1 MKKRSGGITAQ
12 SMAKGFAVLS
22 AASIAVKVLSLL
34 FVPVI
39 RKLMGGSAGYQVYT
53 SANQIY
59 AFVYVIATAGLPV
72 AISKTVTEF
81 MSMGNPAA
89 ARRSFRLARTVLA
102 AIGIVLTA
110 VLVLLAKPIARASG
124 YSEAWLGIAVIAPNI
139 LICSVLSAYRGYLQ
153 GLKNMT
159 PTATSQI
166 VEQIVHLLVA
176 IAAVF
181 ILRGKGLAWAVAGAS
196 FGTVAGSV
204 AALGIVIYYY
214 TRSALPTPAPERTA
228 ARDGTAAVQQYDT
241 KYYLKLLAKYSIPIT
256 LSAAIQYGGTI
267 IDVFIVKS
275 RLLHAGFAENEAAAM
290 HGDLSAARQLIN
302 VPTALVTALCVSV
315 LPIIAG
321 LYAERRVAEAKQKA
335 QDSFR
340 LCFLAAVPCSIA
352 LMVYAVQIYGVLD
365 FDRPFIM
372 TAMAMS
378 VLFMGVVHLQSS
390 IMQSVNLLY
399 QSTFFVGVG
408 VLLKALLNYILIG
421 IPALNIYGAVIST
434 YVSYLV
440 PLVMNA
446 FALRKIKGINIR
458 LLDPMVRPVIASTA
472 MLLPS
477 FPAYFLLKRLL
488 SFTGA
493 YVSNLIAFGIAAVI
507 AVVVYFVVLRFIG
520 GLKKEDVESISPR
533 LARKLKLKDD

>member
-1 MKKRSGGITAQ
+1 MRKKTTGITAQ

-81 MSMGNPAA
+81 MSVGNSAA

-102 AIGIVLTA
+102 AIGVVLTA
-110 VLVLLAKPIARASG
+110 VLLLLAKPIARASG

-159 PTATSQI
+159 PTARSQI

-176 IAAVF
+176 IVAVLV
-181 ILRGKGLAWAVAGAS
+181 LRGKGLAWAVAGAS

-204 AALGIVIYYY
+204 AALAIVIYYY
-214 TRSALPTPAPERTA
+214 ARSAAPGDNAPPRAESLPQP
-228 ARDGTAAVQQYDT
+228 DYDT
-241 KYYLKLLAKYSIPIT
+241 KYYLRLLAKYSIPIT

-275 RLLHAGFAENEAAAM
+275 RLIHAGFSENEAAAM

-321 LYAERRVAEAKQKA
+321 LYAERRIAEAKQKA

-352 LMVYAVQIYGVLD
+352 LMVFAVQIYGVLD

-372 TAMAMS
+372 TAMALS
-378 VLFMGVVHLQSS
+378 VLFMGIVHLQSS

-399 QSTFFVGVG
+399 QSTFFVGIG

-421 IPALNIYGAVIST
+421 IPGLNIYGAVIST
-434 YVSYLV
+434 YASYLV
-440 PLVMNA
+440 PMVMNA
-446 FALRKIKGINIR
+446 FALRKIKGISIR
-458 LLDPMVRPVIASTA
+458 LMDPMVRPVIASTA

-477 FPAYFLLKRLL
+477 FPAYFLLRRLL
-488 SFTGA
+488 RFTGA
-493 YVSNLIAFGIAAVI
+493 YVSNLIAFGIAALI
-507 AVVVYFVVLRFIG
+507 AVAVYFVVLRFIG

-533 LARKLKLKDD
+533 LARKLKLKD